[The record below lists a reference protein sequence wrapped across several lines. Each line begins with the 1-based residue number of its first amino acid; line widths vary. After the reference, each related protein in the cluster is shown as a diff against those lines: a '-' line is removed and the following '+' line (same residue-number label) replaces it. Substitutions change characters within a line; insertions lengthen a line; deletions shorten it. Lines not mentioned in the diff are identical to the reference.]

1 MKITKE
7 SIYLIFTFLFLLIPF
22 TAIPWK
28 FDGFE
33 YPKFLVITFLGSLC
47 GFIILISNKEKIKLP
62 GREFLIYFSLF
73 IVSVIFSNN
82 FLYSFFGDYPR
93 LNQNLILYLSLFLIA
108 ILYLN
113 FLEKINIF
121 QLVFFVS
128 LILGASTFF
137 ENNERVYSTLGQPNF
152 LGIILVLGI
161 IYSLEKFKDSKFYL
175 LASLFLVLAL
185 VKTASITSIFA
196 LTIGVTYFFWNEGR
210 KYYKYFL
217 PLLLLVALIIFLHP
231 LTSTKIHD
239 AYNLFTQNKETK
251 ISDSLLVRFYI
262 WEDSIK
268 IPFASIKNFLI
279 GIGPENFSL
288 FYETYRGEKINFT
301 SEWASLIDKPH
312 NYFLEILIE
321 QGILGLFSF
330 LYLLYVN
337 VKSNKKDRKYLIPII
352 IFLFFNWAFLYLQL
366 IIFLILTK
374 KDEYKNEINLPKISL
389 ATLSIFLAII
399 NFQFFFKYDEISNE
413 VDYYKTNN
421 PEVKL
426 NGLKVYYNQDELPIY
441 IQNIKETY
449 PNNLKM
455 WFEIYKVERM
465 KNLEDATN
473 TKEKIKYMR
482 NDLLEWNEV
491 FK

>member
-22 TAIPWK
+22 IAIPWK

-47 GFIILISNKEKIKLP
+47 GFIILLSKKEKIKLP

-161 IYSLEKFKDSKFYL
+161 IYSLEKFKDSKFYVL
-175 LASLFLVLAL
+175 TSLFLVLAL

-196 LTIGVTYFFWNEGR
+196 LTIGLTYFFWNEGR

-288 FYETYRGEKINFT
+288 FYET
-301 SEWASLIDKPH
+301 
-312 NYFLEILIE
+312 
-321 QGILGLFSF
+321 
-330 LYLLYVN
+330 
-337 VKSNKKDRKYLIPII
+337 
-352 IFLFFNWAFLYLQL
+352 
-366 IIFLILTK
+366 
-374 KDEYKNEINLPKISL
+374 
-389 ATLSIFLAII
+389 
-399 NFQFFFKYDEISNE
+399 
-413 VDYYKTNN
+413 
-421 PEVKL
+421 
-426 NGLKVYYNQDELPIY
+426 
-441 IQNIKETY
+441 
-449 PNNLKM
+449 
-455 WFEIYKVERM
+455 
-465 KNLEDATN
+465 
-473 TKEKIKYMR
+473 
-482 NDLLEWNEV
+482 
-491 FK
+491 